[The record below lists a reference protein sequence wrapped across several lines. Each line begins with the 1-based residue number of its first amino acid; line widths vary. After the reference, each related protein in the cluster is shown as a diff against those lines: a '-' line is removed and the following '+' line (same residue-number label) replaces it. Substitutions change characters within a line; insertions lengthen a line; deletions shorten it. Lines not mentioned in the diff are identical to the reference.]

1 MSITLESS
9 DFDAINDFRVAA
21 GMHLPTGQK
30 LATDLDLE
38 IQQSAPTL
46 ACDTTLWAVALARA
60 KALVEIGVPHPAVL
74 QNFESHNDEASALVS
89 LFGRAYYLWEV
100 SREIGCFAS
109 PMVEEV
115 ESLRIRVC
123 EILYGEGQD

>member
-60 KALVEIGVPHPAVL
+60 KALIEIGAPHPAVL
-74 QNFESHNDEASALVS
+74 QNLSRTMMKLQRLLHFLAEPIICGVSVGKLVALPLLS
-89 LFGRAYYLWEV
+89 LKK
-100 SREIGCFAS
+100 SR
-109 PMVEEV
+109 P
-115 ESLRIRVC
+115 
-123 EILYGEGQD
+123 